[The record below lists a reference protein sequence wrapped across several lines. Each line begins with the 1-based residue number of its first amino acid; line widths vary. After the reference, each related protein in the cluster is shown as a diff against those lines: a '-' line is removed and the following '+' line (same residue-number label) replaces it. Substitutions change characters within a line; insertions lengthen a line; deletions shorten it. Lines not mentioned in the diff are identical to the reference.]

1 MCKFATSTPIN
12 QSVELI
18 LRSLH
23 LVADILEDIDVEP
36 LDVLVPPVLV
46 PLLAA
51 VPVLHL
57 NVECMEIKY
66 TLLFICLW

>member
-1 MCKFATSTPIN
+1 M
-12 QSVELI
+12 
-18 LRSLH
+18 
-23 LVADILEDIDVEP
+23 ADVLEDVDVEP

-57 NVECMEIKY
+57 EVSDVKK
-66 TLLFICLW
+66 